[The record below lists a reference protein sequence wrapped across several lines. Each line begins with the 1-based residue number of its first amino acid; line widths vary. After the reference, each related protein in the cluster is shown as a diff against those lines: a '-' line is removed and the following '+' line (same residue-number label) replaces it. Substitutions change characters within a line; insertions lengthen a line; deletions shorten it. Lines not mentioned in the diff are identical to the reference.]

1 MHGYIHRQCR
11 TQYCQSKESPFGDS
25 SFFALCGAFIVNC
38 HKYPYDRNTNPI
50 DKQNFCFHNPN
61 ITVLIILCACEKVKG
76 VYNMQKRFLWAV
88 LLIAAAAGAIY
99 FFLRQSVQ
107 VQPPQETPTAPTV
120 SASEEVRAV
129 WVNYN
134 ELSMKA
140 LGGGTQADFQNKA
153 EEMCRNIRAS
163 GMNTVIVHVRPF
175 CDAFYASELFPWSV
189 YLTGIQ
195 GQGVDYD
202 PLGIFL
208 AAAKAQNLSV
218 QAWINPYRVLLSAEW
233 EKLSDNN
240 PAKQWYTSGKTEN
253 LLLTEDGI
261 YLNPASLEVQTLIIN
276 GVREILRK
284 YGVDAI
290 HMDDY
295 FYPSNDPSV
304 DAASYASYQ
313 QAGGRL
319 SQDDWR
325 RENVSMFVSA
335 LYAAI
340 KAQNPQTQLVISP
353 GGDIRKNHDNLY
365 ADVERWAREPGF
377 LECFSV
383 LRAGGIQMRQRGCTR
398 RHRCTRMDTAGR
410 YFGASAET
418 LPHFTAL
425 RRVCALYLFQHL
437 HVGFRRNYEKRVEK
451 FQKCVTIKI
460 IEEST

>member
-1 MHGYIHRQCR
+1 
-11 TQYCQSKESPFGDS
+11 
-25 SFFALCGAFIVNC
+25 
-38 HKYPYDRNTNPI
+38 
-50 DKQNFCFHNPN
+50 
-61 ITVLIILCACEKVKG
+61 
-76 VYNMQKRFLWAV
+76 MQKRFLLAV
-88 LLIAAAAGAIY
+88 LFIAAAAGAIY
-99 FFLRQSVQ
+99 FFLRQSAQ
-107 VQPPQETPTAPTV
+107 VQPPQEMPATPPTV

-134 ELSMKA
+134 ELSMKS
-140 LGGGTQADFQNKA
+140 LGGGTQTDFQNKS
-153 EEMCRNIRAS
+153 EEMCRNIRES

-189 YLTGIQ
+189 YLTGTQ

-240 PAKQWYTSGKTEN
+240 PAKQWYEAGKTEN
-253 LLLTEDGI
+253 LLLAEDGI
-261 YLNPASLEVQTLIIN
+261 YLNPSSVEAQTLIIN
-276 GVREILRK
+276 GVREILQK
-284 YGVDAI
+284 YDIDAI

-295 FYPSNDPSV
+295 FYPTNDPSV

-353 GGDIRKNHDNLY
+353 GGDIARNRDRLY

-377 LECFSV
+377 LDVLMPQLYYGFENAAKPFEKTAAEWANLRFAPNVSLCFGLAAYKCGKEDV
-383 LRAGGIQMRQRGCTR
+383 HAGTGALEWTQQEDILARQLKLCR
-398 RHRCTRMDTAGR
+398 
-410 YFGASAET
+410 T
-418 LPHFTAL
+418 LPHYGGF
-425 RRVCALYLFQHL
+425 ALYTYSSIYMSDSAEIMKKEWKN
-437 HVGFRRNYEKRVEK
+437 FRNVL
-451 FQKCVTIKI
+451 Q
-460 IEEST
+460 

>member
-1 MHGYIHRQCR
+1 
-11 TQYCQSKESPFGDS
+11 
-25 SFFALCGAFIVNC
+25 
-38 HKYPYDRNTNPI
+38 
-50 DKQNFCFHNPN
+50 
-61 ITVLIILCACEKVKG
+61 
-76 VYNMQKRFLWAV
+76 MQKRFLLAV
-88 LLIAAAAGAIY
+88 LFIAAAAGAIY
-99 FFLRQSVQ
+99 FFLRQSAQ
-107 VQPPQETPTAPTV
+107 VQPPQETPATPPTV

-134 ELSMKA
+134 ELSMKS
-140 LGGGTQADFQNKA
+140 LGGGTQTDFQNKS
-153 EEMCRNIRAS
+153 EEMCRNIRES

-189 YLTGIQ
+189 YLTGTQ

-240 PAKQWYTSGKTEN
+240 PAKQWYEAGKTEN
-253 LLLTEDGI
+253 LLLAEDGI
-261 YLNPASLEVQTLIIN
+261 YLNPSSVEAQTLIIN
-276 GVREILRK
+276 GVREILQK
-284 YGVDAI
+284 YDIDAI

-295 FYPSNDPSV
+295 FYPTNDPSV

-313 QAGGRL
+313 LAGGRL

-377 LECFSV
+377 LDVLMPQLYYGFENAAKPFEKTAAEWANLRFAPNVSLCFGLAAYKCGKEDV
-383 LRAGGIQMRQRGCTR
+383 HAGTGALEWTQQEDILARQLKLCR
-398 RHRCTRMDTAGR
+398 
-410 YFGASAET
+410 T
-418 LPHFTAL
+418 LPHYGGF
-425 RRVCALYLFQHL
+425 ALYTYSSIYMSDSAEIMKKEWKN
-437 HVGFRRNYEKRVEK
+437 FRNVL
-451 FQKCVTIKI
+451 Q
-460 IEEST
+460 

>member
-1 MHGYIHRQCR
+1 
-11 TQYCQSKESPFGDS
+11 
-25 SFFALCGAFIVNC
+25 
-38 HKYPYDRNTNPI
+38 
-50 DKQNFCFHNPN
+50 
-61 ITVLIILCACEKVKG
+61 
-76 VYNMQKRFLWAV
+76 MQKRFLLAV
-88 LLIAAAAGAIY
+88 LFIAAAAGAIY
-99 FFLRQSVQ
+99 FFLRQSAQ
-107 VQPPQETPTAPTV
+107 VQPPQEMPATPPTV

-134 ELSMKA
+134 ELSMKS
-140 LGGGTQADFQNKA
+140 LGGGTQTDFQNKS
-153 EEMCRNIRAS
+153 EEMCRNIRES

-189 YLTGIQ
+189 YLTGTQ

-240 PAKQWYTSGKTEN
+240 PAKQWYEAGKTEN

-295 FYPSNDPSV
+295 FYPTNDPSV

-377 LECFSV
+377 LDVLMPQLYYGFENAAKPFEKTAAEWANLRFAPNVSLCFGLAAYKCGKEDV
-383 LRAGGIQMRQRGCTR
+383 HAGTGALEWTQQEDILARQLKLCR
-398 RHRCTRMDTAGR
+398 
-410 YFGASAET
+410 T
-418 LPHFTAL
+418 LPHYGGF
-425 RRVCALYLFQHL
+425 ALYTYSSIYMSDSAEIMKKEWKN
-437 HVGFRRNYEKRVEK
+437 FRNVL
-451 FQKCVTIKI
+451 Q
-460 IEEST
+460 

>member
-1 MHGYIHRQCR
+1 
-11 TQYCQSKESPFGDS
+11 
-25 SFFALCGAFIVNC
+25 
-38 HKYPYDRNTNPI
+38 
-50 DKQNFCFHNPN
+50 
-61 ITVLIILCACEKVKG
+61 
-76 VYNMQKRFLWAV
+76 MQKRFLLAV
-88 LLIAAAAGAIY
+88 LFIAVAAGAIY
-99 FFLRQSVQ
+99 FFLRQSAQ
-107 VQPPQETPTAPTV
+107 VQPPQETPATPPTV

-134 ELSMKA
+134 ELSMKS
-140 LGGGTQADFQNKA
+140 LGGGTQTDFQNKS
-153 EEMCRNIRAS
+153 EEMCRNIRES

-189 YLTGIQ
+189 YLTGTQ

-240 PAKQWYTSGKTEN
+240 PAKQWYEAGKTEN
-253 LLLTEDGI
+253 LLLAEDGI
-261 YLNPASLEVQTLIIN
+261 YLNPSSVEAQTLIIN
-276 GVREILRK
+276 GVREILQK
-284 YGVDAI
+284 YDIDAI

-295 FYPSNDPSV
+295 FYPTNDPSV

-377 LECFSV
+377 LDVLMPQLYYGFENAAKPFEKTAAEWANLRFAPNVSLCFGLAAYKCGKEDV
-383 LRAGGIQMRQRGCTR
+383 HAGTGALEWTQQEDILARQLKLCR
-398 RHRCTRMDTAGR
+398 
-410 YFGASAET
+410 T
-418 LPHFTAL
+418 LPHYGGF
-425 RRVCALYLFQHL
+425 ALYTYSSIYMSDSAEIMKKEWKN
-437 HVGFRRNYEKRVEK
+437 FRNVL
-451 FQKCVTIKI
+451 Q
-460 IEEST
+460 

>member
-1 MHGYIHRQCR
+1 
-11 TQYCQSKESPFGDS
+11 
-25 SFFALCGAFIVNC
+25 
-38 HKYPYDRNTNPI
+38 
-50 DKQNFCFHNPN
+50 
-61 ITVLIILCACEKVKG
+61 
-76 VYNMQKRFLWAV
+76 MQKRFLLAV
-88 LLIAAAAGAIY
+88 LFIAAAAGAIY
-99 FFLRQSVQ
+99 FFLRQSAQ
-107 VQPPQETPTAPTV
+107 VQPPQEMPATPPTV

-134 ELSMKA
+134 ELSMKS
-140 LGGGTQADFQNKA
+140 LGGGTQTDFQNKS
-153 EEMCRNIRAS
+153 EEMCRNIRES

-189 YLTGIQ
+189 YLTGTQ

-240 PAKQWYTSGKTEN
+240 PAKQWYEAGKTEN
-253 LLLTEDGI
+253 LLLAEDGI
-261 YLNPASLEVQTLIIN
+261 YLNPSSVEAQTLIIN
-276 GVREILRK
+276 GVREILQK
-284 YGVDAI
+284 YDIDAI

-295 FYPSNDPSV
+295 FYPTNDPSV

-377 LECFSV
+377 LDVLMPQLYYGFENAAKPFEKTAAEWANLRFAPNVSLCFGLAAYKCGKEDV
-383 LRAGGIQMRQRGCTR
+383 HAGTGALEWTQQEDILARQLKLCR
-398 RHRCTRMDTAGR
+398 
-410 YFGASAET
+410 T
-418 LPHFTAL
+418 LPHYGGF
-425 RRVCALYLFQHL
+425 ALYTYSSIYMSDSAEIMKKEWKN
-437 HVGFRRNYEKRVEK
+437 FRNVL
-451 FQKCVTIKI
+451 Q
-460 IEEST
+460 

>member
-1 MHGYIHRQCR
+1 
-11 TQYCQSKESPFGDS
+11 
-25 SFFALCGAFIVNC
+25 
-38 HKYPYDRNTNPI
+38 
-50 DKQNFCFHNPN
+50 
-61 ITVLIILCACEKVKG
+61 
-76 VYNMQKRFLWAV
+76 MQKRFLLAV
-88 LLIAAAAGAIY
+88 LFIAAAAGAIY
-99 FFLRQSVQ
+99 FFLRQSAQ
-107 VQPPQETPTAPTV
+107 VQPPQETPATPPTV

-134 ELSMKA
+134 ELSMKS
-140 LGGGTQADFQNKA
+140 LGGGTQTDFQNKS
-153 EEMCRNIRAS
+153 EEMCRNIRES

-189 YLTGIQ
+189 YLTGTQ

-240 PAKQWYTSGKTEN
+240 PAKQWYEAGKTEN
-253 LLLTEDGI
+253 LLLAEDGI
-261 YLNPASLEVQTLIIN
+261 YLNPSSVEAQTLIIN
-276 GVREILRK
+276 GVREILQK
-284 YGVDAI
+284 YDIDAI

-295 FYPSNDPSV
+295 FYPTNDPSV

-353 GGDIRKNHDNLY
+353 GGDIARNRDRLY

-377 LECFSV
+377 LDVLMPQLYYGFENAAKPFEKTAAEWANLRFAPNVSLCFGLAAYKCGKEDV
-383 LRAGGIQMRQRGCTR
+383 HAGTGALEWTQQEDILARQLKLCR
-398 RHRCTRMDTAGR
+398 
-410 YFGASAET
+410 T
-418 LPHFTAL
+418 LPHYGGF
-425 RRVCALYLFQHL
+425 ALYTYSSIYMSDSAEIMKKEWKN
-437 HVGFRRNYEKRVEK
+437 FRNVL
-451 FQKCVTIKI
+451 Q
-460 IEEST
+460 

>member
-1 MHGYIHRQCR
+1 
-11 TQYCQSKESPFGDS
+11 
-25 SFFALCGAFIVNC
+25 
-38 HKYPYDRNTNPI
+38 
-50 DKQNFCFHNPN
+50 
-61 ITVLIILCACEKVKG
+61 
-76 VYNMQKRFLWAV
+76 MQKRFLLAV
-88 LLIAAAAGAIY
+88 LFIAAAAGAIY
-99 FFLRQSVQ
+99 FFLRQSAQ
-107 VQPPQETPTAPTV
+107 VQPPQETPATPPTV

-134 ELSMKA
+134 ELSMKS
-140 LGGGTQADFQNKA
+140 LGGGTQTDFQNKS
-153 EEMCRNIRAS
+153 EEMCRNIRES

-189 YLTGIQ
+189 YLTGTQ

-218 QAWINPYRVLLSAEW
+218 QAWINPYRVLLSAER

-240 PAKQWYTSGKTEN
+240 PAKQWYEAGKTEN
-253 LLLTEDGI
+253 LLLVEDGI
-261 YLNPASLEVQTLIIN
+261 YLNPSSVEAQTLIIN
-276 GVREILRK
+276 GVREILQK
-284 YGVDAI
+284 YDIDAI

-295 FYPSNDPSV
+295 FYPTNDPSV

-377 LECFSV
+377 LDVLMPQLYYGFENAAKPFEKTAAEWANLRFAPNVSLCFGLAAYKCGKEDV
-383 LRAGGIQMRQRGCTR
+383 HAGTGALEWTQQEDILARQLKLCR
-398 RHRCTRMDTAGR
+398 
-410 YFGASAET
+410 T
-418 LPHFTAL
+418 LPHYGGF
-425 RRVCALYLFQHL
+425 ALYTYSSIYMSDSAEIMKKEWKN
-437 HVGFRRNYEKRVEK
+437 FRNVL
-451 FQKCVTIKI
+451 Q
-460 IEEST
+460 

>member
-1 MHGYIHRQCR
+1 
-11 TQYCQSKESPFGDS
+11 
-25 SFFALCGAFIVNC
+25 
-38 HKYPYDRNTNPI
+38 
-50 DKQNFCFHNPN
+50 
-61 ITVLIILCACEKVKG
+61 
-76 VYNMQKRFLWAV
+76 MQKRFLLAV
-88 LLIAAAAGAIY
+88 LFIAAAAGAIY
-99 FFLRQSVQ
+99 FFLRQSAQ
-107 VQPPQETPTAPTV
+107 VQPPQEMPATPPTV

-134 ELSMKA
+134 ELSMKS
-140 LGGGTQADFQNKA
+140 LGGGTQTDFQNKS
-153 EEMCRNIRAS
+153 EEMCRNIRES

-189 YLTGIQ
+189 YLTGTQ

-240 PAKQWYTSGKTEN
+240 PAKQWYEAGKTEN
-253 LLLTEDGI
+253 LLLVEDGI
-261 YLNPASLEVQTLIIN
+261 YLNPSSVEAQTLIIN
-276 GVREILRK
+276 GVREILQK
-284 YGVDAI
+284 YDIDAI

-295 FYPSNDPSV
+295 FYPTNDPSV

-377 LECFSV
+377 LDVLMPQLYYGFENAAKPFEKTAAEWANLRFAPNVSLCFGLAAYKCGKEDV
-383 LRAGGIQMRQRGCTR
+383 HAGTGALEWTQQDDILARQLKLCR
-398 RHRCTRMDTAGR
+398 
-410 YFGASAET
+410 T
-418 LPHFTAL
+418 LPHYGGF
-425 RRVCALYLFQHL
+425 ALYTYSSIYMSDSAEIMKKEWKN
-437 HVGFRRNYEKRVEK
+437 FRNVL
-451 FQKCVTIKI
+451 Q
-460 IEEST
+460 

>member
-1 MHGYIHRQCR
+1 
-11 TQYCQSKESPFGDS
+11 
-25 SFFALCGAFIVNC
+25 
-38 HKYPYDRNTNPI
+38 
-50 DKQNFCFHNPN
+50 
-61 ITVLIILCACEKVKG
+61 
-76 VYNMQKRFLWAV
+76 MQKRFLLAV
-88 LLIAAAAGAIY
+88 LFIAAAAGAIY
-99 FFLRQSVQ
+99 FFLRQGTQ
-107 VQPPQETPTAPTV
+107 VQPPQETPPTPPMV

-134 ELSMKA
+134 ELSMKS
-140 LGGGTQADFQNKA
+140 LGGGTQTDFQNKS
-153 EEMCRNIRAS
+153 EEMCRNIRES

-189 YLTGIQ
+189 YLTGTQ

-240 PAKQWYTSGKTEN
+240 PAKQWYEAGKTEN
-253 LLLTEDGI
+253 LLLAEDGI
-261 YLNPASLEVQTLIIN
+261 YLNPSSVEAQTLIIN
-276 GVREILRK
+276 GVREILQK
-284 YGVDAI
+284 YDIDAI

-295 FYPSNDPSV
+295 FYPTNDPSV

-377 LECFSV
+377 LDVLMPQLYYGFENAAKPFEKTAAEWANLRFAPNVSLCFGLAAYKCGKEDV
-383 LRAGGIQMRQRGCTR
+383 HAGTGALEWTQQEDILARQLKLCR
-398 RHRCTRMDTAGR
+398 
-410 YFGASAET
+410 T
-418 LPHFTAL
+418 LPHYGGF
-425 RRVCALYLFQHL
+425 ALYTYSSIYMSDSAEIMKKEWKN
-437 HVGFRRNYEKRVEK
+437 FRNVL
-451 FQKCVTIKI
+451 Q
-460 IEEST
+460 

>member
-1 MHGYIHRQCR
+1 
-11 TQYCQSKESPFGDS
+11 
-25 SFFALCGAFIVNC
+25 
-38 HKYPYDRNTNPI
+38 
-50 DKQNFCFHNPN
+50 
-61 ITVLIILCACEKVKG
+61 
-76 VYNMQKRFLWAV
+76 MQKRFLWAV

-295 FYPSNDPSV
+295 FYPTNDPSV

-377 LECFSV
+377 LDVLMPQLYYGFENAAKPFEKTAAEWANLRFAPNVSLCFGLAAYKCGKEDV
-383 LRAGGIQMRQRGCTR
+383 HAGTGALEWTQQEDILARQLKLCR
-398 RHRCTRMDTAGR
+398 
-410 YFGASAET
+410 T
-418 LPHFTAL
+418 LPHYGGF
-425 RRVCALYLFQHL
+425 ALYTYSSIYMSDSAEIMKKEWKN
-437 HVGFRRNYEKRVEK
+437 FRNVL
-451 FQKCVTIKI
+451 Q
-460 IEEST
+460 

>member
-1 MHGYIHRQCR
+1 
-11 TQYCQSKESPFGDS
+11 
-25 SFFALCGAFIVNC
+25 
-38 HKYPYDRNTNPI
+38 
-50 DKQNFCFHNPN
+50 
-61 ITVLIILCACEKVKG
+61 
-76 VYNMQKRFLWAV
+76 MQKRFLLAV
-88 LLIAAAAGAIY
+88 LFIAAAAGAIY
-99 FFLRQSVQ
+99 FFLRQSAQ
-107 VQPPQETPTAPTV
+107 VQPPQETPATPPTV

-134 ELSMKA
+134 ELSMKS
-140 LGGGTQADFQNKA
+140 LGGGTQTDFQNKS
-153 EEMCRNIRAS
+153 EEMCRNIRES

-189 YLTGIQ
+189 YLTGTQ

-240 PAKQWYTSGKTEN
+240 PAKQWYEAGKTEN
-253 LLLTEDGI
+253 LLLVEDGI
-261 YLNPASLEVQTLIIN
+261 YLNPSSVEAQTLIIN
-276 GVREILRK
+276 GVREILQK
-284 YGVDAI
+284 YDIDAI

-295 FYPSNDPSV
+295 FYPTNDPSV

-377 LECFSV
+377 LDVLMPQLYYGFENAAKPFEKTAAEWANLRFAPNVSLCFGLAAYKCGKEDVHAGTGV
-383 LRAGGIQMRQRGCTR
+383 LEWTQQEDILARQLKLCR
-398 RHRCTRMDTAGR
+398 
-410 YFGASAET
+410 T
-418 LPHFTAL
+418 LPHYGGF
-425 RRVCALYLFQHL
+425 ALYTYSSIYMSDSAEIMKKEWKN
-437 HVGFRRNYEKRVEK
+437 FRNVL
-451 FQKCVTIKI
+451 Q
-460 IEEST
+460 

>member
-1 MHGYIHRQCR
+1 
-11 TQYCQSKESPFGDS
+11 
-25 SFFALCGAFIVNC
+25 
-38 HKYPYDRNTNPI
+38 
-50 DKQNFCFHNPN
+50 
-61 ITVLIILCACEKVKG
+61 
-76 VYNMQKRFLWAV
+76 MQKRFLLAV
-88 LLIAAAAGAIY
+88 LFIAAAAGAIY
-99 FFLRQSVQ
+99 FFLRQSAQ
-107 VQPPQETPTAPTV
+107 VQPPQEMPATPPTV

-134 ELSMKA
+134 ELSMKS
-140 LGGGTQADFQNKA
+140 LGGGTQTDFQNKS
-153 EEMCRNIRAS
+153 EEMCRNIRES

-189 YLTGIQ
+189 YLTGTQ

-240 PAKQWYTSGKTEN
+240 PAKQWYEAGKTEN
-253 LLLTEDGI
+253 LLLAEDGI
-261 YLNPASLEVQTLIIN
+261 YLNPSSVEAQTLIIN
-276 GVREILRK
+276 GVREILQK
-284 YGVDAI
+284 YDIDAI

-295 FYPSNDPSV
+295 FYPTNDPSV

-377 LECFSV
+377 LDVLMPQLYYGFENAAKPFEKTAAEWANLRFAPNVSLCFGLAAYKCGKEDVHAGTGV
-383 LRAGGIQMRQRGCTR
+383 LEWTQQEDILARQLKLCR
-398 RHRCTRMDTAGR
+398 
-410 YFGASAET
+410 T
-418 LPHFTAL
+418 LPHYGGF
-425 RRVCALYLFQHL
+425 ALYTYSSIYMSDSAEIMKKEWKN
-437 HVGFRRNYEKRVEK
+437 FRNVL
-451 FQKCVTIKI
+451 Q
-460 IEEST
+460 

>member
-1 MHGYIHRQCR
+1 
-11 TQYCQSKESPFGDS
+11 
-25 SFFALCGAFIVNC
+25 
-38 HKYPYDRNTNPI
+38 
-50 DKQNFCFHNPN
+50 
-61 ITVLIILCACEKVKG
+61 
-76 VYNMQKRFLWAV
+76 MQKRFLLAV
-88 LLIAAAAGAIY
+88 LFIAAAAGAIY
-99 FFLRQSVQ
+99 FFLRQRAQ
-107 VQPPQETPTAPTV
+107 VQPPQEMPATPPTV

-134 ELSMKA
+134 ELSMKS
-140 LGGGTQADFQNKA
+140 LGGGTQTDFQNKS
-153 EEMCRNIRAS
+153 EEMCRNIRES

-189 YLTGIQ
+189 YLTGTQ

-240 PAKQWYTSGKTEN
+240 PAKQWYEAGKTEN
-253 LLLTEDGI
+253 LLLVEDGI
-261 YLNPASLEVQTLIIN
+261 YLNPSSVEAQTLIIN
-276 GVREILRK
+276 GVREILQK
-284 YGVDAI
+284 YDIDAI

-295 FYPSNDPSV
+295 FYPTNDPSV

-377 LECFSV
+377 LDVLMPQLYYGFENAAKPFEKTAAEWANLRFAPNVSLCFGLAAYKCGKEDV
-383 LRAGGIQMRQRGCTR
+383 HAGTGALEWTQQEDILARQLKLCR
-398 RHRCTRMDTAGR
+398 
-410 YFGASAET
+410 T
-418 LPHFTAL
+418 LPHYGGF
-425 RRVCALYLFQHL
+425 ALYTYSSIYMSDSAEIMKKEWKN
-437 HVGFRRNYEKRVEK
+437 FRNVL
-451 FQKCVTIKI
+451 Q
-460 IEEST
+460 

>member
-1 MHGYIHRQCR
+1 
-11 TQYCQSKESPFGDS
+11 
-25 SFFALCGAFIVNC
+25 
-38 HKYPYDRNTNPI
+38 
-50 DKQNFCFHNPN
+50 
-61 ITVLIILCACEKVKG
+61 
-76 VYNMQKRFLWAV
+76 MQKRFLLAV
-88 LLIAAAAGAIY
+88 LFIAAAAGAIY
-99 FFLRQSVQ
+99 FFLRQSAQ
-107 VQPPQETPTAPTV
+107 VQPPQETPATPPTV

-134 ELSMKA
+134 ELSMKS
-140 LGGGTQADFQNKA
+140 LGGGTQTDFQNKS
-153 EEMCRNIRAS
+153 EEMCRNIRES

-189 YLTGIQ
+189 YLTGTQ

-240 PAKQWYTSGKTEN
+240 PAKQWYEAGKTEN
-253 LLLTEDGI
+253 LLLAEDGI
-261 YLNPASLEVQTLIIN
+261 YLNPSSVEAQTLIIN
-276 GVREILRK
+276 GVREILQK
-284 YGVDAI
+284 YDIDAI

-295 FYPSNDPSV
+295 FYPTNDPSV

-377 LECFSV
+377 LDVLMPQLYYGFENAAKPFEKTAAEWANLRFAPNVSLCFGLAAYKCGKEDV
-383 LRAGGIQMRQRGCTR
+383 HAGTGALEWTQQEDILARQLKLCR
-398 RHRCTRMDTAGR
+398 
-410 YFGASAET
+410 T
-418 LPHFTAL
+418 LPHYGGF
-425 RRVCALYLFQHL
+425 ALYTYSSIYMSDSAEIMKKEWKN
-437 HVGFRRNYEKRVEK
+437 FRNVL
-451 FQKCVTIKI
+451 Q
-460 IEEST
+460 

>member
-1 MHGYIHRQCR
+1 
-11 TQYCQSKESPFGDS
+11 
-25 SFFALCGAFIVNC
+25 
-38 HKYPYDRNTNPI
+38 
-50 DKQNFCFHNPN
+50 
-61 ITVLIILCACEKVKG
+61 
-76 VYNMQKRFLWAV
+76 MQKRFLLAV
-88 LLIAAAAGAIY
+88 LFIAAAAGAIY
-99 FFLRQSVQ
+99 FFLRQSAQ
-107 VQPPQETPTAPTV
+107 VQPPQETPATPPTV

-134 ELSMKA
+134 ELSMKS
-140 LGGGTQADFQNKA
+140 LGGGTQADFQNKS
-153 EEMCRNIRAS
+153 EEMCRNIRES

-189 YLTGIQ
+189 YLTGTQ

-240 PAKQWYTSGKTEN
+240 PAKQWYEAGKTEN
-253 LLLTEDGI
+253 LLLAEDGI
-261 YLNPASLEVQTLIIN
+261 YLNPSSVEAQTLIIN
-276 GVREILRK
+276 GVREILQK
-284 YGVDAI
+284 YDIDAI

-295 FYPSNDPSV
+295 FYPTNDPSV

-377 LECFSV
+377 LDVLMPQLYYGFENAAKPFEKTAAEWANLRFAPNVSLCFGLAAYKCGKEDV
-383 LRAGGIQMRQRGCTR
+383 HAGTGALEWTQQDDILARQLKLCR
-398 RHRCTRMDTAGR
+398 
-410 YFGASAET
+410 T
-418 LPHFTAL
+418 LPHYGGF
-425 RRVCALYLFQHL
+425 ALYTYSSIYMSDSAEIMKKEWKN
-437 HVGFRRNYEKRVEK
+437 FRNVL
-451 FQKCVTIKI
+451 Q
-460 IEEST
+460 

>member
-1 MHGYIHRQCR
+1 
-11 TQYCQSKESPFGDS
+11 
-25 SFFALCGAFIVNC
+25 
-38 HKYPYDRNTNPI
+38 
-50 DKQNFCFHNPN
+50 
-61 ITVLIILCACEKVKG
+61 
-76 VYNMQKRFLWAV
+76 MQKRFLLAV
-88 LLIAAAAGAIY
+88 LFIAAAGAIY
-99 FFLRQSVQ
+99 FFLRQSAQ
-107 VQPPQETPTAPTV
+107 VQPPQEMPATPPTV

-134 ELSMKA
+134 ELSMKS
-140 LGGGTQADFQNKA
+140 LGGGTQTDFQNKS
-153 EEMCRNIRAS
+153 EEMCRNIRES

-189 YLTGIQ
+189 YLTGTQ

-240 PAKQWYTSGKTEN
+240 PAKQWYEAGKTEN
-253 LLLTEDGI
+253 LLLVEDGI
-261 YLNPASLEVQTLIIN
+261 YLNPSSVEAQTLIIN
-276 GVREILRK
+276 GVREILQK
-284 YGVDAI
+284 YDIDAI

-295 FYPSNDPSV
+295 FYPTNDPSV

-377 LECFSV
+377 LDVLMPQLYYGFENAAKPFEKTAAEWANLRFAPNVSLCFGLAAYKCGKEDV
-383 LRAGGIQMRQRGCTR
+383 HAGTGALEWTQQEDILARQLKLCR
-398 RHRCTRMDTAGR
+398 
-410 YFGASAET
+410 T
-418 LPHFTAL
+418 LPHYGGF
-425 RRVCALYLFQHL
+425 ALYTYSSIYMSDSAEIMKKEWKN
-437 HVGFRRNYEKRVEK
+437 FRNVL
-451 FQKCVTIKI
+451 Q
-460 IEEST
+460 

>member
-1 MHGYIHRQCR
+1 
-11 TQYCQSKESPFGDS
+11 
-25 SFFALCGAFIVNC
+25 
-38 HKYPYDRNTNPI
+38 
-50 DKQNFCFHNPN
+50 
-61 ITVLIILCACEKVKG
+61 
-76 VYNMQKRFLWAV
+76 MQKRFLLAV
-88 LLIAAAAGAIY
+88 LFIAAAAGAIY
-99 FFLRQSVQ
+99 FFLRQSAQ
-107 VQPPQETPTAPTV
+107 VQPPQETPATPPTV

-134 ELSMKA
+134 ELSMKS
-140 LGGGTQADFQNKA
+140 LGGGTQTDFQNKS
-153 EEMCRNIRAS
+153 EEMCRNIRES

-189 YLTGIQ
+189 YLTGTQ

-240 PAKQWYTSGKTEN
+240 PAKQWYEAGKTEN
-253 LLLTEDGI
+253 LLLAEDGI
-261 YLNPASLEVQTLIIN
+261 YLNPSSVEAQTLIIN
-276 GVREILRK
+276 GVREILQK
-284 YGVDAI
+284 YDIDAI

-295 FYPSNDPSV
+295 FYPTNDPSV

-353 GGDIRKNHDNLY
+353 GGDIARNRDRLY

-377 LECFSV
+377 LDVLMPQLYYGFENAAKPFEKTAAEWANLRFAPNVSLCFGLAAYKCGKEDVHAGTGV
-383 LRAGGIQMRQRGCTR
+383 LEWTQQEDILARQLKLCR
-398 RHRCTRMDTAGR
+398 
-410 YFGASAET
+410 T
-418 LPHFTAL
+418 LPHYGGF
-425 RRVCALYLFQHL
+425 ALYTYSSIYMSDSAEIMKKEWKN
-437 HVGFRRNYEKRVEK
+437 FRNVL
-451 FQKCVTIKI
+451 Q
-460 IEEST
+460 

>member
-1 MHGYIHRQCR
+1 
-11 TQYCQSKESPFGDS
+11 
-25 SFFALCGAFIVNC
+25 
-38 HKYPYDRNTNPI
+38 
-50 DKQNFCFHNPN
+50 
-61 ITVLIILCACEKVKG
+61 
-76 VYNMQKRFLWAV
+76 MQKRFLLAV
-88 LLIAAAAGAIY
+88 LFIAAAAGAIY
-99 FFLRQSVQ
+99 FFLRQSAQ
-107 VQPPQETPTAPTV
+107 VQPPQETPATPPTV

-134 ELSMKA
+134 ELSMKS
-140 LGGGTQADFQNKA
+140 LGGGTQTDFQNKS
-153 EEMCRNIRAS
+153 EEMCRNIRES

-189 YLTGIQ
+189 YLTGTQ

-240 PAKQWYTSGKTEN
+240 PAKQWYEAGKTEN
-253 LLLTEDGI
+253 LLLVEDGI
-261 YLNPASLEVQTLIIN
+261 YLNPSSVEAQTLIIN
-276 GVREILRK
+276 GVREILQK
-284 YGVDAI
+284 YDIDAI

-295 FYPSNDPSV
+295 FYPTNDPSV

-377 LECFSV
+377 LDVLMPQLYYGFENAAKPFEKTAAEWANLRFAPNVSLCFGLAAYKCGKEDV
-383 LRAGGIQMRQRGCTR
+383 HAGTGALEWTQQEDILARQLKLCR
-398 RHRCTRMDTAGR
+398 
-410 YFGASAET
+410 T
-418 LPHFTAL
+418 LPHYGGF
-425 RRVCALYLFQHL
+425 ALYTYSSIYMSDSAEIMKKEWKN
-437 HVGFRRNYEKRVEK
+437 FRNVL
-451 FQKCVTIKI
+451 Q
-460 IEEST
+460 